1 MKNRFIKLFLPGLLT
16 VSLLSGCSLPGISS
30 PTSSAEVD
38 PVPQE
43 TLAGAEQDIAV
54 IEEDTVAEAVPLEA
68 TPLTAEA
75 VSPAQTAETEGTAV
89 SETPAAVPEETAA
102 ALPEGQMYSYLT
114 GEPVSTEVGMKRPF
128 AVMIN
133 NLQPAIPQSGIA
145 KADILYEAMVE
156 GSITRLMAVFQN
168 ITDVG
173 QLGPV
178 RSSRH
183 YYLYMADDLDAI
195 YTHFGW
201 SPFAQSIIEN
211 EGRQTING
219 SFYDGDGNFYRT
231 SDREAPHNAYATG
244 QGLLNI
250 ATDRG
255 MPLTHDAGFTSG
267 MKFRTA
273 DTPLEGGDPATRVDI
288 PFNYDT
294 PYFEYNDAEG
304 VYYRWEYGAPHID
317 METGEQLSF
326 KNIIVLYVAQQV
338 ISDYGHLELGLYG
351 NMDGLYI
358 TDGKAIPITGV
369 KDEGPTQYF
378 DMNGNEL
385 LLNPGKTMI
394 EYVPDDARVTFDG
407 EPPVYGNEQS
417 AAAGTAAGAEDV
429 VIDTAQAPAVYDAP
443 AEEPVYYDTTEA
455 PVYYDTTEA
464 PVYYDNTEQPAADNA
479 GGEVYTEP
487 EPAVND
493 AAATDGAVYTE
504 GGTAEGW

>member
-1 MKNRFIKLFLPGLLT
+1 MILPVLLT
-16 VSLLSGCSLPGISS
+16 GSLMTGCSLPGISS
-30 PTSSAEVD
+30 PTSSAEIT
-38 PVPQE
+38 PAPQE
-43 TLAGAEQDIAV
+43 TLAGADQETEVTQEAAEIPG
-54 IEEDTVAEAVPLEA
+54 ETVAEAAPLEA
-68 TPLTAEA
+68 APLTAET
-75 VSPAQTAETEGTAV
+75 VDPAQAETAA
-89 SETPAAVPEETAA
+89 ETPAEAPAEPAAETP
-102 ALPEGQMYSYLT
+102 ALPEGQMYSFLT
-114 GEPVSTEVGMKRPF
+114 GEPVSTEIGMKRPF

-201 SPFAQSIIEN
+201 SPFAQSLIETQ
-211 EGRQTING
+211 GRQTING

-255 MPLTHDAGFTSG
+255 MPLTHDSSFQSG
-267 MKFRTA
+267 MKFHTA
-273 DTPLEGGDPATRVDI
+273 DTPLENGEPATRVDI

-294 PYFEYNDAEG
+294 PYFEYNEAEK

-317 METGEQLSF
+317 METNQQLSF

-338 ISDYGHLELGLYG
+338 ISDYGHLDLGLYG

-358 TDGKAIPITGV
+358 TDGKAIPITGI
-369 KDEGPTQYF
+369 KDDGPTQYF
-378 DMNGNEL
+378 DLNGNEI

-394 EYVPDDARVTFDG
+394 EYVPDDAKVTFDG
-407 EPPVYGNEQS
+407 AAPIYGSDQSGSGEGAAEAEEDMGAAAAETPVYNDNTE
-417 AAAGTAAGAEDV
+417 
-429 VIDTAQAPAVYDAP
+429 APVYYDYTEEPVYYA
-443 AEEPVYYDTTEA
+443 AEEPVYYD
-455 PVYYDTTEA
+455 
-464 PVYYDNTEQPAADNA
+464 NTETT
-479 GGEVYTEP
+479 EVYTEP
-487 EPAVND
+487 EPVIYD
-493 AAATDGAVYTE
+493 TGAAEGGEVYTE
-504 GGTAEGW
+504 